1 MNLSMLVA
9 FTAVLTACATPA
21 PHTGVGK
28 HLSFARYHR
37 PSLQKVSTSNTAPTP
52 PDSAAACP
60 RQDLTRLSGV
70 EKERL
75 FSQFDA
81 WRRAG
86 ADLRREE
93 ERPTE
98 NPPGMLAGKSVA
110 GTSLEFPAS
119 DEKSFVCNRM

>member
-1 MNLSMLVA
+1 MKLSMLVA
-9 FTAVLTACATPA
+9 FAMVLTACATSA

-28 HLSFARYHR
+28 HLSFARYHK
-37 PSLQKVSTSNTAPTP
+37 PSLRKVSTSNTTPTP

-60 RQDLTRLSGV
+60 RQDSTGLSGV
-70 EKERL
+70 EKDRL

-93 ERPTE
+93 ER
-98 NPPGMLAGKSVA
+98 
-110 GTSLEFPAS
+110 
-119 DEKSFVCNRM
+119 KSFVCNTM

>member
-1 MNLSMLVA
+1 VR
-9 FTAVLTACATPA
+9 
-21 PHTGVGK
+21 K
-28 HLSFARYHR
+28 HLSFARYHK
-37 PSLQKVSTSNTAPTP
+37 PSLQRASTSNTVPTS

-60 RQDLTRLSGV
+60 RQDLTGLSGV